1 MIFVVYDFLRVQNL
15 NINSKK
21 KKLEMNM
28 VWVWRLHLPCE
39 RVEWVLGG

>member
-28 VWVWRLHLPCE
+28 VGVWRLHLPCE